1 MILKIQQ
8 FENRVKVYIKKIK
21 NKKKEKLKSC
31 RRKKI
36 SEIPSLAPHFPK
48 KTFYDTIISQ

>member
-21 NKKKEKLKSC
+21 NKKRKTKKLS
-31 RRKKI
+31 
-36 SEIPSLAPHFPK
+36 
-48 KTFYDTIISQ
+48 